1 MHTTTC
7 SWATIIS
14 LIRAI
19 VRMLCNW
26 HGDILTRRPKKVKQ
40 VHVQE
45 IVTKFFAMIG
55 GIALIAGCAVGD
67 LDWHWIW
74 ELDPFNTSA
83 SPLYCPTLVNFYK
96 LQLFLP
102 KRHLD
107 FLSGSPGSV
116 WNIGGRPFQSSLSG
130 ICEKTNNPKLWK
142 FVPDQL
148 WHKSWNIPPRGIP
161 TVPPTQRQIT
171 RCLGAYR
178 MWTTSY
184 GFQVQILCLF
194 FPSESYIVKWKGCKL
209 NCLASVDATMNWNWI
224 FYSPPSLPP
233 TSHPW
238 MNSIALTCT
247 LVLTIGVVFN
257 LSLST

>member
-148 WHKSWNIPPRGIP
+148 WHKSWNIPPRGIYH
-161 TVPPTQRQIT
+161 TQPEANHRPHIT
-171 RCLGAYR
+171 WEHIGCEQQVMAFKCKFCAFFFLQNLTLWSEKGA
-178 MWTTSY
+178 
-184 GFQVQILCLF
+184 
-194 FPSESYIVKWKGCKL
+194 
-209 NCLASVDATMNWNWI
+209 NWI
-224 FYSPPSLPP
+224 
-233 TSHPW
+233 
-238 MNSIALTCT
+238 
-247 LVLTIGVVFN
+247 V
-257 LSLST
+257 